1 MPDILIRGM
10 EMPKSCA
17 DCHDADLPTAIA
29 WLGAKCPCAYGM
41 NKQGV
46 HDLRNK
52 RHPDCPLHELPP
64 HGDLIDLSEL
74 QKFPIRLDHY
84 DKEHGDEHFVY
95 GIESLM
101 EYAECLPVIV
111 PAERRDADA

>member
-1 MPDILIRGM
+1 MPDILIRM
-10 EMPKSCA
+10 EMPKRCE
-17 DCHDADLPTAIA
+17 DCMCYRREISHAYCTISSVNV
-29 WLGAKCPCAYGM
+29 LGHGNARLDNCPI
-41 NKQGV
+41 V
-46 HDLRNK
+46 
-52 RHPDCPLHELPP
+52 ELPP

-101 EYAECLPVIV
+101 EYAECLPVVV
-111 PAERRDADA
+111 PAEREGET

>member
-1 MPDILIRGM
+1 MPDILIRM
-10 EMPKSCA
+10 EMPKSCV

-29 WLGAKCPCAYGM
+29 WLEAKCPCAYGM

-64 HGDLIDLSEL
+64 HGDLISKQTVLAALYSDYAYAAMDIIE
-74 QKFPIRLDHY
+74 
-84 DKEHGDEHFVY
+84 KEV
-95 GIESLM
+95 
-101 EYAECLPVIV
+101 PVVV
-111 PAERRDADA
+111 PAEKGEK

>member
-10 EMPKSCA
+10 EMPHNCF
-17 DCHDADLPTAIA
+17 L
-29 WLGAKCPCAYGM
+29 
-41 NKQGV
+41 
-46 HDLRNK
+46 
-52 RHPDCPLHELPP
+52 CPLSFLKGERLFCHITTEEVIRAKIAPECPIQELPP